1 MHPALLGCL
10 VGLGAGAFFII
21 SEYLLLNKQAEER
34 AKRVGSKRPKYD
46 DVERKRL
53 RSVIGFSCFLPPVL
67 ALGFW
72 VVLPKLGL

>member
-1 MHPALLGCL
+1 MHPALIGGL
-10 VGLGAGAFFII
+10 VGLAAAAFFII
-21 SEYLLLNKQAEER
+21 SEYMLLNQQSAER
-34 AKRVGSKRPKYD
+34 AKRVGNKRPTYNEA
-46 DVERKRL
+46 ERKRL